1 MRYESGDIATYY
13 FVIYDDGNNKT
24 IIGWSDNKKIIK
36 AYMDLHK
43 CKRFKLKEYTA
54 PIDKIGKLL
63 DENINDE
70 IRLINVGI
78 TKKNDLEYLI
88 MPGTELENNYIKDES
103 NNFLYTRINYSLIN
117 EAMPFLKDKYKKAL
131 EDIYIDYIIDAL
143 LFNKPNKISSNIIY
157 NDLLILTRGFPERF
171 DS

>member
-36 AYMDLHK
+36 AYMELHK
-43 CKRFKLKEYTA
+43 CKKFKLKEYTA

-70 IRLINVGI
+70 IRLINVDI
-78 TKKNDLEYLI
+78 PKKNDLEYLI

-131 EDIYIDYIIDAL
+131 EDIYIDHIIDAL

>member
-36 AYMDLHK
+36 AYMELHK
-43 CKRFKLKEYTA
+43 CKKFKLKEYTA

-78 TKKNDLEYLI
+78 LKKVLSTTARLRSSTPKTPPVSTTSSKAASFSVIVISKSGGVVCRVSERVASFIPKYLHI
-88 MPGTELENNYIKDES
+88 STT
-103 NNFLYTRINYSLIN
+103 F
-117 EAMPFLKDKYKKAL
+117 PFC
-131 EDIYIDYIIDAL
+131 
-143 LFNKPNKISSNIIY
+143 
-157 NDLLILTRGFPERF
+157 
-171 DS
+171 